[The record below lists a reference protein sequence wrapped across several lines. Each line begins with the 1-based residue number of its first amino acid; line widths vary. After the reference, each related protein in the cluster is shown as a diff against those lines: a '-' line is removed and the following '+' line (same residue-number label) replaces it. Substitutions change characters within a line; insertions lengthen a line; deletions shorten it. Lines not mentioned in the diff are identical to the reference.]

1 MGAAR
6 LLPRGAPET
15 GRRYRAGMPLRRV
28 AVLLV
33 ALALALALASC
44 GGGPAPAPGSG
55 SAAPSATPFTGEPRK
70 VIVDTDMAADDW
82 LAILFLLGRPEVE
95 IVAITITGTGEAHCE
110 PGIRNALAIVAL
122 GGRPN
127 IPVACGRETPL
138 QGTNA
143 FPAPWRENVDRLA
156 GVEIPD
162 GTGALLDGT
171 AVELLETAM
180 IDAGEPVTLLAL
192 GPLTNVGELLRD
204 RPELAQ
210 RIEATVI
217 MGGAV
222 EVDGNVGRSGVGIDN
237 PSAEWNIFCDPLAAK
252 LVLDAGPRVTLVPLD
267 ATNRVP
273 VTTAFL
279 DGLAASART
288 PGARFVADVL
298 ESFRPS
304 IEGPGYFFWDPL
316 AAAILVDE
324 SLAMFD
330 ATPLTVTTQPG
341 PEEGRTIRADAGP
354 AARFATSADA
364 ARFEA
369 TFLAALDALPG

>member
-1 MGAAR
+1 M
-6 LLPRGAPET
+6 
-15 GRRYRAGMPLRRV
+15 GRRYRARMPLRRA

-33 ALALALALASC
+33 ALALALALALAAC
-44 GGGPAPAPGSG
+44 GGGPSPAPASG
-55 SAAPSATPFTGEPRK
+55 SAAPSASGSAVPPASPFNGEPRP

-82 LAILFLLGRPEVE
+82 LAILFLLGRPDIE
-95 IVAITITGTGEAHCE
+95 IVAVTVTGTGEAHCE
-110 PGIRNALAIVAL
+110 PGVRNALAIVAL
-122 GGRPN
+122 GGRPD
-127 IPVACGRETPL
+127 IPVACGREAPL

-156 GVEIPD
+156 GVAIPD
-162 GTGALLDGT
+162 GTGTPYDGT
-171 AVELLETAM
+171 AVELLATTLTEPA
-180 IDAGEPVTLLAL
+180 EPVTLLAL

-204 RPELAQ
+204 QTELAE

-222 EVDGNVGRSGVGIDN
+222 EVGGNVGVSGVGIDN
-237 PSAEWNIFCDPLAAK
+237 PYAEWNIFCDPLAAK

-267 ATNRVP
+267 ATNDAP
-273 VTTAFL
+273 VTAAFH

-298 ESFRPS
+298 GSFRPA

-324 SLAMFD
+324 SLATFD
-330 ATPLTVTTQPG
+330 ATPLTVTTEPG
-341 PEEGRTIRADAGP
+341 PEEGRTIRVEEGVSS
-354 AARFATSADA
+354 RFATSADA